1 MSNFSKLL
9 EELDA
14 LTKAMPLDGEDKGEE
29 GEGDGDGVSPNSD
42 IDSEQDDERIQ
53 AAAGEGDGDGAADGG
68 EGAGDNDED
77 MLGKAMEVTLDN
89 GEKVQALDGTELVKS
104 LIQQTK
110 AQEQELIEAAT
121 ALTQTVN
128 MVKSF
133 QQVIAKQDALIKSLQ
148 ESVETIGKQGRG
160 RRTVISIHDKP
171 DGEGA
176 DLNKAMGMTVDQFL
190 TKSLDAMKEG
200 KITGTDVSRIES
212 YLNRGMQ
219 VPEALIKKV
228 AG

>member
-14 LTKAMPLDGEDKGEE
+14 LTKAMPLDGEDKGE
-29 GEGDGDGVSPNSD
+29 EGDGDGVSPNSD

-53 AAAGEGDGDGAADGG
+53 AAAGEGDGDADGG
-68 EGAGDNDED
+68 EDAGDGDED

-133 QQVIAKQDALIKSLQ
+133 QQVITKQDALIKSLQ